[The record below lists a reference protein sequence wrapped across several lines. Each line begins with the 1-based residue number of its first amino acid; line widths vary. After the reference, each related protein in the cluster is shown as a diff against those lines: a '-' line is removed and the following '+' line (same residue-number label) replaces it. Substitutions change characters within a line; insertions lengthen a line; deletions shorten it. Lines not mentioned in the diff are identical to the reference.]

1 MYNVI
6 FMGFGQISPL
16 KGESFFVVQM
26 HQIEVFTKL
35 DFQRLDLRLVS
46 FLLQFHVVFQFKVSA
61 VQDQLNF
68 SHSLA
73 Q

>member
-16 KGESFFVVQM
+16 KGESFFVVQV

-35 DFQRLDLRLVS
+35 DFQRLDLSLVS
-46 FLLQFHVVFQFKVSA
+46 FLLHFHVVLQLKVPT
-61 VQDQLNF
+61 V
-68 SHSLA
+68 
-73 Q
+73 

>member
-16 KGESFFVVQM
+16 KSESFFVVQM
-26 HQIEVFTKL
+26 HYIEVFTKL

-46 FLLQFHVVFQFKVSA
+46 FLLQFHVVLQLKVPA
-61 VQDQLNF
+61 V
-68 SHSLA
+68 
-73 Q
+73 